1 MLTKYSIK
9 NNIMLQ
15 TSVFNNQNKNRVID
29 VDLSV
34 KNMKKILL
42 IALISI
48 IFYLALQNLPSVI
61 NYIKGIF
68 GLLSPFIIGLV
79 IAFILNV
86 PMKMLESIFFPS
98 SRKLIVQKIRR
109 PACLLLSVLLVLAI
123 LFLVAFLVIP
133 EIIGTFA
140 IIKNTAPLFLA
151 RIQQWIEKWS
161 VQLPELKQWI
171 ASLQLNWER
180 IATSAANFV
189 KSGTSTVLGSA
200 FSAVSTIFSGTFTV
214 VVSLIFAVYIL
225 TSKEKLT
232 YQAKKLIYAYLPE
245 PKADRIAYVSR
256 LSYKTFHSFVII
268 QFTEAVILGFLCF
281 IGMLILG
288 FPHAMTVSM
297 LIGFTALIPL
307 VGAFIGAA
315 AGAFM
320 ILMIAPMKAIWFIVF
335 IIILQQIEGNLIYP
349 RVVGSSIG
357 LPAIWVFVAVIFGGS
372 VLGIFGMLIFVPLCS
387 VIYNLIRES
396 ATVRLKNKDIE
407 EEKLR

>member
-1 MLTKYSIK
+1 
-9 NNIMLQ
+9 
-15 TSVFNNQNKNRVID
+15 VID

-34 KNMKKILL
+34 RNIKKILL
-42 IALISI
+42 IVLVSI
-48 IFYLALQNLPSVI
+48 VFYSALQNLPFVI
-61 NYIKGIF
+61 NYIKRII

-86 PMKMLESIFFPS
+86 PMKMLERIFFPS
-98 SRKLIVQKIRR
+98 SGKPIVQKIRR
-109 PACLLLSVLLVLAI
+109 PVCLLLSIILVLAI

-133 EIIGTFA
+133 EIISTFVT
-140 IIKNTAPLFLA
+140 IKDTAPLFLS
-151 RIQQWIEKWS
+151 RIQQWVERWS
-161 VQLPELKQWI
+161 IQLPELKEWI
-171 ASLQLNWER
+171 VSLQLNWER
-180 IATSAANFV
+180 IAASAANFV
-189 KSGTSTVLGSA
+189 KTGTSTVIGSA
-200 FSAVSTIFSGTFTV
+200 FSAVSSIFSGTFTF
-214 VVSLIFAVYIL
+214 VVSIIFAVYIL
-225 TSKEKLT
+225 TAKGKLA
-232 YQAKKLIYAYLPE
+232 YQVKKLMYAYLPE
-245 PKADRIAYVSR
+245 AKADRIAYLSR
-256 LSYKTFHSFVII
+256 LSYKTFHRFVII
-268 QFTEAVILGFLCF
+268 QFTEAVILGALCF

-320 ILMIAPMKAIWFIVF
+320 ILMTAPMKALWFILF

-372 VLGIFGMLIFVPLCS
+372 ILGVFGMLIFVPLCS

-396 ATVRLKNKDIE
+396 TAARLRDKNIE
-407 EEKLR
+407 EEKLI

>member
-1 MLTKYSIK
+1 
-9 NNIMLQ
+9 
-15 TSVFNNQNKNRVID
+15 
-29 VDLSV
+29 
-34 KNMKKILL
+34 MKKILL
-42 IALISI
+42 IVLISI
-48 IFYLALQNLPSVI
+48 IFYLTLQNLSSVI
-61 NYIKGIF
+61 NYAKKIL
-68 GLLSPFIIGLV
+68 GLLSPFLIGLV

-98 SRKLIVQKIRR
+98 SKKPIVQKIRR
-109 PACLLLSVLLVLAI
+109 PACLLLSVLMVSSI

-133 EIIGTFA
+133 EIMGTFA
-140 IIKNTAPLFLA
+140 VIKNNAPLFLA
-151 RIQQWIEKWS
+151 KIQQWVEKWS
-161 VQLPELKQWI
+161 VQLPELKEWI
-171 ASLQLNWER
+171 AALQLNWEK
-180 IATSAANFV
+180 IAASAASFV
-189 KSGTSTVLGSA
+189 KRGTSTVIGSA
-200 FSAVSTIFSGTFTV
+200 FSAVSSIFSGTFTM

-225 TSKEKLT
+225 TAKEKLT
-232 YQAKKLIYAYLPE
+232 YQAKKLMYAYLPE
-245 PKADRIAYVSR
+245 TKADRIAYVSR

-320 ILMIAPMKAIWFIVF
+320 ILMTAPMKALWFIVF

-372 VLGIFGMLIFVPLCS
+372 ILGVFGMLIFVPLCS
-387 VIYNLIRES
+387 VIYNLIKES
-396 ATVRLKNKDIE
+396 AAARLSNKNIE